1 MIEHEE
7 SVPPD
12 LLDRLINAV
21 IAFFYNLIEGD
32 HEWADRRLLLLAL
45 GVLAFT
51 VMGRFTENA
60 APWAPLQPA
69 LAPLPAPVRDSVNFA
84 VSMIYPQTL
93 RHALPPLVACVLAV
107 LLASNY
113 VRDLFE
119 LPDLT
124 TGYRYLT
131 ASMFGWNYPGIKIK
145 SGGYEV
151 AEKSQPG
158 QIEQA
163 ATNPIPKIGGP
174 GYVEVAP
181 GNVALFEH
189 VGGPSKVAGAGKHF
203 IRRFETLR
211 DVLDLHDQF
220 RTQEEV
226 KALTKDG
233 VPVKVKNVQVAF
245 RLRTSNRQRTE
256 EETYP
261 FSVSAIKA
269 IAYGKTVGPKGP
281 SVWTNSAPGMVA
293 GIIRNHL
300 SRMTLDEIT
309 DKREGDPNSPREKI
323 KQTFEHKDTRK
334 RFASMGVDL
343 LWVSLGHIE
352 TPEDVLDQRIR
363 AWEAGWEGE
372 ARVTIAQGEAEKVR
386 AMEIAKAKARLEII
400 EKITGGLPLSLDD
413 SPDNR
418 FVLIQFVEALSS
430 FGQQQQRKSSTVA
443 LKSDD
448 IEWLRRLGLTQ
459 NGETE
464 PPSQYQPPPLLP
476 T

>member
-1 MIEHEE
+1 
-7 SVPPD
+7 
-12 LLDRLINAV
+12 
-21 IAFFYNLIEGD
+21 
-32 HEWADRRLLLLAL
+32 
-45 GVLAFT
+45 
-51 VMGRFTENA
+51 
-60 APWAPLQPA
+60 
-69 LAPLPAPVRDSVNFA
+69 
-84 VSMIYPQTL
+84 
-93 RHALPPLVACVLAV
+93 
-107 LLASNY
+107 
-113 VRDLFE
+113 
-119 LPDLT
+119 
-124 TGYRYLT
+124 
-131 ASMFGWNYPGIKIK
+131 
-145 SGGYEV
+145 
-151 AEKSQPG
+151 
-158 QIEQA
+158 
-163 ATNPIPKIGGP
+163 
-174 GYVEVAP
+174 
-181 GNVALFEH
+181 
-189 VGGPSKVAGAGKHF
+189 
-203 IRRFETLR
+203 
-211 DVLDLHDQF
+211 
-220 RTQEEV
+220 
-226 KALTKDG
+226 
-233 VPVKVKNVQVAF
+233 
-245 RLRTSNRQRTE
+245 
-256 EETYP
+256 
-261 FSVSAIKA
+261 
-269 IAYGKTVGPKGP
+269 
-281 SVWTNSAPGMVA
+281 MVA

-323 KQTFEHKDTRK
+323 KQTLEHKDTRK

>member
-1 MIEHEE
+1 MTKYE
-7 SVPPD
+7 SPD
-12 LLDRLINAV
+12 LLDRLINGV
-21 IAFFYNLIEGD
+21 IAFFYNLVEGD
-32 HEWADRRLLLLAL
+32 HIWADRRLLLLAL
-45 GVLAFT
+45 GVVGFT
-51 VMGRFTENA
+51 VMGRFTEIV
-60 APWAPLQPA
+60 APLEQLQPQLQA
-69 LAPLPAPVRDSVNFA
+69 GLAQLPPPVRDFVNFA
-84 VSMIYPQTL
+84 VSMVYPQTL

-107 LLASNY
+107 LLAANY

-131 ASMFGWNYPGIKIK
+131 ASMFGWDYPRIKIK

-151 AEKSQPG
+151 EEKSQPG

-163 ATNPIPKIGGP
+163 ATNSIPRIGGP
-174 GYVEVAP
+174 GFVDVAA
-181 GNVALFEH
+181 GNVALFER

-211 DVLDLHDQF
+211 EVLDLRDQF

-233 VPVKVKNVQVAF
+233 IPVKVKNVQVAF
-245 RLRTSNRQRTE
+245 RIHASNRQQRTE
-256 EETYP
+256 TEPYP
-261 FSVSAIKA
+261 FSVGAIKA

-293 GIIRNHL
+293 GIIRSHL

-309 DKREGDPNSPREKI
+309 AKRAGDASDPREKI

-334 RFASMGVDL
+334 RFASLGVDL

-352 TPEDVLDQRIR
+352 TPAEVLEQRIQT
-363 AWEAGWEGE
+363 WEAKWESE
-372 ARVTIAQGEAEKVR
+372 SRVTLAEGEAEKLR
-386 AMEIAKAKARLEII
+386 AMELAKAKARLEII

-418 FVLIQFVEALSS
+418 FILIQFVEALSS
-430 FGQQQQRKSSTVA
+430 FGQQQLGRKTSSPA
-443 LKSDD
+443 LDLSPMLIKMLDEGDSKN
-448 IEWLRRLGLTQ
+448 RLEG
-459 NGETE
+459 
-464 PPSQYQPPPLLP
+464 
-476 T
+476 